1 VNSLYIKH
9 RLIVSRFGES
19 LLYARHA
26 LSRFGY
32 MRRPELA
39 LLREEEILMRKCFER
54 DIPKDAVCVD
64 VGGHI
69 GSITGF
75 FRKIAPQSKHIIV
88 EASPA
93 KAKWLRQA
101 FPDYTLHAAA
111 VSDAEGE
118 VSFFENTT
126 NSGYSSLTSRA
137 TRGRIKEITVPC
149 TTLDRILAESPRI
162 DLIKID
168 VEGFEYQVVKGCC
181 EVIKRCRPR
190 ILFEAGAAADP
201 EIDNENYIRLFHLFT
216 EELGYV
222 IRPVFGSYFGRP
234 PIGIDEFMSCRTYP
248 FTAFNFIA
256 EAKG

>member
-1 VNSLYIKH
+1 
-9 RLIVSRFGES
+9 
-19 LLYARHA
+19 
-26 LSRFGY
+26 
-32 MRRPELA
+32 
-39 LLREEEILMRKCFER
+39 
-54 DIPKDAVCVD
+54 
-64 VGGHI
+64 
-69 GSITGF
+69 
-75 FRKIAPQSKHIIV
+75 
-88 EASPA
+88 
-93 KAKWLRQA
+93 
-101 FPDYTLHAAA
+101 
-111 VSDAEGE
+111 
-118 VSFFENTT
+118 
-126 NSGYSSLTSRA
+126 
-137 TRGRIKEITVPC
+137 VPC